1 MKKNL
6 ITFLCL
12 LCFAGCAS
20 AELYQAPGSYKE
32 TVTEVTVQPDNTQQV
47 AQTTKT
53 ETKRKWFRRRHKD
66 FNPTNTYWNF
76 GRPPFWTGTI

>member
-1 MKKNL
+1 MKNL
-6 ITFLCL
+6 VTILCL
-12 LCFAGCAS
+12 LFFAGCAY
-20 AELYQAPGSYKE
+20 AEIYQVPGSYKE
-32 TVTEVTVQPDNTQQV
+32 TVTETTVQPAENQQV
-47 AQTTKT
+47 SQTTT

>member
-1 MKKNL
+1 MKNL
-6 ITFLCL
+6 ITILCL

-20 AELYQAPGSYKE
+20 AELYQVPGSYKE
-32 TVTEVTVQPDNTQQV
+32 VVTETTVQPAEGGQAVETQKQ
-47 AQTTKT
+47 
-53 ETKRKWFRRRHKD
+53 TKRKWFKRRRKD